1 MAVPT
6 RIERPRGL
14 ARREALLRAVLSIVG
29 EVGPEAVTHRRVA
42 EVAGLPLASTTYW
55 FSSKEELLAAA
66 LELAAGADIGRLRDA
81 AGTDID
87 EDPADAVVRVMLSQV
102 GEGLRSSRASLI
114 AAYSLWL
121 EAARRPALRALAVR
135 WTDEYHD
142 AVAQLLERAGAS
154 DPATTARLVVA
165 AADGLVMDQLARGG
179 TSDLQPPLREL
190 VIALLDHDRARPR

>member
-1 MAVPT
+1 MAVATPV
-6 RIERPRGL
+6 ERPRGA
-14 ARREALLRAVLSIVG
+14 ARRDAMLRAVLKIVG
-29 EVGPEAVTHRRVA
+29 DTGPEAVTHRRVA

-66 LELAAGADIGRLRDA
+66 LERAANADIARLRHA
-81 AGTDID
+81 AEATVD
-87 EDPADAVVRVMLSQV
+87 EEPADAVGRAILSQV
-102 GEGLRSSRASLI
+102 GEGLRSSRASLV

-142 AVAQLLERAGAS
+142 VVAQLLERSGAS
-154 DPATTARLVVA
+154 DPVTTARLVVA

-190 VIALLDHDRARPR
+190 VIALLDHDRTRPQ